1 MVQTDI
7 SQLSRECNQWRETL
21 RSFREEFNQH
31 KAELTEAAQKTLSKD
46 QLTDLE
52 HFQNQLHIQLINIHD
67 LKQSVKTHEKRV
79 SFEVSVN
86 GGQTTE
92 ETLTDH
98 ENLDDEFRALKQ
110 TLTDLQSGFRIF
122 VASL

>member
-1 MVQTDI
+1 MVQTEI

-21 RSFREEFNQH
+21 RSYREELNQH
-31 KAELTEAAQKTLSKD
+31 KAELQQSAQKSLSRE

-79 SFEVSVN
+79 NFEVSVN
-86 GGQTTE
+86 GGQTTD

-98 ENLDDEFRALKQ
+98 ENLDDEYQALIH
-110 TLTDLQSGFRIF
+110 TLSNLQSEFKVF
-122 VASL
+122 VGSL